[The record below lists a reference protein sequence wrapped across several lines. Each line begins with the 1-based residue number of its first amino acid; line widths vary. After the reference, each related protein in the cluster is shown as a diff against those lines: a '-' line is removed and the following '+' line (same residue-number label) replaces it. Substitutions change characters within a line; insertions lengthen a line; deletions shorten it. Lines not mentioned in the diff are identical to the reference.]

1 MSAALSTYQRR
12 YTVEEYFGFE
22 EQSEIRHE
30 YYQGEIFPLDGPA
43 SIEGMAGGTKQ
54 HNRLIQNCAF
64 GLRTGL
70 RERGCEIYAE
80 NVRLALAAGEHYNYP
95 DVMVS
100 CDPNDDDPRTVHS
113 PVLLIEVLSK
123 STEARDRGWK
133 FEQSQLI
140 PSLQQYVLVSQYRV
154 LVDSFIRTD
163 HGTWELTSLR
173 KLSDVLLLPTLGCR
187 LAVAEIYEGI
197 NIPPLRLAD

>member
-1 MSAALSTYQRR
+1 MSAAQSAYQRH
-12 YTVEEYFGFE
+12 YTVEEYFALE
-22 EQSEIRHE
+22 EQSAIRHE
-30 YYQGEIFPLDGPA
+30 YYHGEIFPLEGPA
-43 SIEGMAGGTKQ
+43 SAEGMAGGTKQ

-64 GLRTGL
+64 GLRLGL
-70 RERGCEIYAE
+70 QGRDCEIYAE
-80 NVRLALAAGEHYNYP
+80 NVRLAIEAGEHYSYP

-100 CDPNDDDPRTVHS
+100 CDPRDDDPRTVHS
-113 PVLLIEVLSK
+113 PLLIIEILSK

-140 PSLQQYVLVSQYRV
+140 PSLQQYVLVSQYRI
-154 LVDSFIRTD
+154 LVDSFVRTD

-173 KLSDVLLLPTLGCR
+173 KLSDVLLLPSLHCQLP
-187 LAVAEIYEGI
+187 LATIYERI